1 MVAER
6 TRLAREQQK
15 KAAAEA
21 NNNAKEATHA
31 PPPAPTG
38 ESGGEKNSL
47 LSTTQWLMLVSIVV
61 SLAGLYYKREE
72 LIAKANAVFTKKTP
86 APESEPDPAP
96 QTTGLI
102 KMR

>member
-1 MVAER
+1 
-6 TRLAREQQK
+6 
-15 KAAAEA
+15 
-21 NNNAKEATHA
+21 
-31 PPPAPTG
+31 
-38 ESGGEKNSL
+38 
-47 LSTTQWLMLVSIVV
+47 MLVSIVV